1 MVVKGYA
8 FVDCLIF
15 TTKAYQSANLVGGQ
29 AEMKF
34 WYEGGERV
42 LNEKCRHY
50 DSISE
55 DTDLCRDDCYRYHKD
70 NENRTQLVA
79 EPRLVSAKSTCGQ
92 NQENWCEG
100 GWRVLTPKK
109 KVDSMKGNGWNN
121 FSTALSV
128 LVAAGTIAGTVLTTV
143 NEVREAKQRRDDQ
156 EKQK

>member
-1 MVVKGYA
+1 MKNKSSNTLNSYPSV
-8 FVDCLIF
+8 
-15 TTKAYQSANLVGGQ
+15 NLVCGQ
-29 AEMKF
+29 ARMKF

-42 LNEKCRHY
+42 LNKKMMHY

-55 DTDLCRDDCYRYHKD
+55 DTGLYCDDCFRYHKD
-70 NENRTQLVA
+70 NGHRLQLVA
-79 EPRLVSAKSTCGQ
+79 EPRLLSAKSTCGQ

-100 GWRVLTPKK
+100 GWRVLTTKK

-121 FSTALSV
+121 FNTALSI